1 MFQEQTF
8 IKITVLHLSLHFL
21 QEHQRVWRVI
31 HTDPRWPPSSAPQ
44 PGTRNKDN
52 IMLTPGKINT
62 CKAESKKMET
72 NPLIYMS
79 SAEVKVTATHFK
91 VFWISA
97 LLYKA
102 GIWREWKTLEQLAF
116 CFDQVQQ

>member
-1 MFQEQTF
+1 MLQEEQTF

-21 QEHQRVWRVI
+21 QEHQRAWRVI
-31 HTDPRWPPSSAPQ
+31 HTDPRWPPSLAPQ

-52 IMLTPGKINT
+52 IMLLTSGKINP
-62 CKAESKKMET
+62 CKAESKQMEIK
-72 NPLIYMS
+72 PLIYSS

-97 LLYKA
+97 LPYKA
-102 GIWREWKTLEQLAF
+102 VIWRE
-116 CFDQVQQ
+116 